1 MLQAGGVRAL
11 TSGLFALPALS
22 PLTSSG
28 SERFRCPSLVLGD
41 FNYLF
46 GFPKEIGSFDLVV
59 GGSFVPQRVGQGF
72 WVTWGP
78 GIWHVGKGFH
88 P

>member
-59 GGSFVPQRVGQGF
+59 GAVLSPKGWGRVSG
-72 WVTWGP
+72 
-78 GIWHVGKGFH
+78 
-88 P
+88 